1 MNRDEST
8 FRAGIGFVA
17 VAVAVALGVD
27 VGSAAHLVVVHNV
40 AAAAVVVLNF
50 GIPAHDA
57 VVVVHT
63 ALADV
68 APDVAAAAS
77 ASLGNRFLSE

>member
-8 FRAGIGFVA
+8 FRAGIGI

-40 AAAAVVVLNF
+40 AAAAAVVVLNF

-77 ASLGNRFLSE
+77 ASLGHRFLSE

>member
-1 MNRDEST
+1 MNCDDST
-8 FRAGIGFVA
+8 FRAGIGIVA
-17 VAVAVALGVD
+17 VAVAFALGVD
-27 VGSAAHLVVVHNV
+27 VGSAAHLVVVHNF
-40 AAAAVVVLNF
+40 AAAVVVLNF
-50 GIPAHDA
+50 GIPARDA